1 MNLNFV
7 EMPALYSYSSTKCND
22 EKNNYEEAI
31 DGNKADRKAE
41 IVHILQMS
49 KNVEV
54 CNTIMIANFDIF

>member
-1 MNLNFV
+1 M
-7 EMPALYSYSSTKCND
+7 TG
-22 EKNNYEEAI
+22 KNNYEEAI